1 MWQGVILKSYSIA
14 CHFNLLIPC
23 LGSVVATADT
33 ITTVS
38 SSIGTPSTSAPCA
51 HAPASVNLTC
61 FKGITTKPTINV
73 EETVATTIEF
83 SHDQSRR
90 CVALAYDMH
99 AWLLERTDRSML
111 EADRRDRGA
120 YDTVVASCSGRGVV
134 SISHQDPDTVAS
146 SRFIVK
152 TENSRACRAFF
163 YELLEFALSF
173 WAMIDQSLF
182 SEDI

>member
-1 MWQGVILKSYSIA
+1 
-14 CHFNLLIPC
+14 
-23 LGSVVATADT
+23 
-33 ITTVS
+33 
-38 SSIGTPSTSAPCA
+38 
-51 HAPASVNLTC
+51 
-61 FKGITTKPTINV
+61 
-73 EETVATTIEF
+73 
-83 SHDQSRR
+83 
-90 CVALAYDMH
+90 
-99 AWLLERTDRSML
+99 ML

-146 SRFIVK
+146 SRFIVN

-182 SEDI
+182 SEDIQRSFNVFAARRLTCQDLLDRKVAAEISNSLLP